1 MNKKEELIK
10 TFYSAFMKRDY
21 KTMQECYHKD
31 IQFSDPV
38 FQNLDGKKVK
48 AMWHMLCENGK
59 DLQISFGNIGVF
71 DNSAKVRWK
80 AVYTFSKSNKIVH
93 NEIDAQFYFKDEL
106 IVQHLDTFDL
116 WCWARMAL
124 GINGVILGWS
134 GFMQNKIRQMAMKQL
149 EHFIKKNPEYL

>member
-93 NEIDAQFYFKDEL
+93 NAIDAQFYFKDEL